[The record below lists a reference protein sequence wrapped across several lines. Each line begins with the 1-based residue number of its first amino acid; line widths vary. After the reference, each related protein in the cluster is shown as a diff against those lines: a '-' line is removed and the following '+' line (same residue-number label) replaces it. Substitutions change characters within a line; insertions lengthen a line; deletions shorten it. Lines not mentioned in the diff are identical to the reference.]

1 MRSKWILNKYVKSVI
16 IQRKEEKMSMII
28 EQNNKILQEIDKT
41 RSQINTLTSSFM
53 YYLRLQNDVRNFT
66 INT

>member
-1 MRSKWILNKYVKSVI
+1 
-16 IQRKEEKMSMII
+16 MSMII

-41 RSQINTLTSSFM
+41 RSQINTLTSSFIN
-53 YYLRLQNDVRNFT
+53 YIRLQNDLRSFT